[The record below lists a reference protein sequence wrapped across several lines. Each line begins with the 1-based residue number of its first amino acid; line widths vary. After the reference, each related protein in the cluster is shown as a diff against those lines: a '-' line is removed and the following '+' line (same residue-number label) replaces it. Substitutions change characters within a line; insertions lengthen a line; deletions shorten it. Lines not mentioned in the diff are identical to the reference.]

1 MVSAVE
7 DRYRILLFRL
17 LPRRLADEV
26 FSLLEA
32 SSQDLLVNNMANEEA
47 RQILTAL
54 TPDDRT
60 ALFEELPAN
69 ATRRLLSLLSEAD
82 RRHSLALLSYPRD
95 SVGRLMTDRY
105 IAVQPGWTVDQAI
118 EHIRETGSDS
128 ETMEMVYVTDNS
140 GRLVGHLRLRTLI
153 MAAPSARMSDLQEE
167 TLVALHT
174 LQDREEAVT
183 VFRKY
188 DLYALP
194 VVDSD
199 DVLIGIVTSD
209 DILDVSA
216 EEATEDFHKGV
227 AIRPLDE
234 GYLRTSLT
242 TIYRSRIPWLIIL
255 VFINLFSG
263 AGIAFFEPLIGA
275 YVALV
280 FFLPLLIDS
289 GGNAGSQSAT
299 LVIRSMAL
307 GEMTLRD
314 FARTFWRETLVSMAL
329 GLSMAAAVFLL
340 AWWRAGPTIGIA
352 VALAMTAVVTIGSLI
367 GMLLP
372 FILRKLRLD
381 PAVASAP
388 LVTSLVDILG
398 VLIYFSI
405 ASFFLQTPT

>member
-1 MVSAVE
+1 
-7 DRYRILLFRL
+7 
-17 LPRRLADEV
+17 
-26 FSLLEA
+26 
-32 SSQDLLVNNMANEEA
+32 
-47 RQILTAL
+47 
-54 TPDDRT
+54 
-60 ALFEELPAN
+60 
-69 ATRRLLSLLSEAD
+69 
-82 RRHSLALLSYPRD
+82 
-95 SVGRLMTDRY
+95 
-105 IAVQPGWTVDQAI
+105 
-118 EHIRETGSDS
+118 
-128 ETMEMVYVTDNS
+128 MVYVTDNR
-140 GRLVGHLRLRTLI
+140 GVLVGHLRLRTLI
-153 MAAPSARMSDLQEE
+153 MAAPSARIGDLQEE

-174 LQDREEAVT
+174 LQDREEAVA

-234 GYLRTSLT
+234 GYLRTSLR

-263 AGIAFFEPLIGA
+263 AGIAFFETLIGA

-307 GEMTLRD
+307 GEMTLKD

-329 GLSMAAAVFLL
+329 GLSMAVAVFFL
-340 AWWRAGPTIGIA
+340 AWWRAGLTIGIA
-352 VALAMTAVVTIGSLI
+352 VALAMTAVVTMGSLI

-372 FILRKLRLD
+372 FILRKLRMD

-405 ASFFLQTPT
+405 ASFFLRVPV